1 MLMQSKKTKINM
13 MTVYGK
19 NSSKQLLIFL
29 ALILSLILHCS
40 KVTAQNESHFTF
52 SGYADFYYAYD
63 NDNNGSDLRQFSVIS
78 PIRDQF
84 RINIA
89 QVTGK
94 YLNDNIRGML
104 TLQFGDI
111 PNYNWP
117 PSPNQFLQNI
127 QEANVGFR
135 PVKNLW
141 VDAGYFLTHIGA
153 EGIIPINNYLN
164 TQALMTFYE
173 PIYQS
178 GIRVFYD
185 FSDKVYGSLYFLN
198 GYNVL
203 ADNNLNKSGGMQFG
217 VKPAKNLE
225 IIYSNIFGNEQ
236 PQGSPGKT
244 RFYNDFV
251 LKYAALKNL
260 DFLLGADFATQQ
272 KSDIS
277 DTVNSATLFSGL
289 LSVRYNFIKNFYL
302 AARGEYY
309 EDNNGVLSGLYVNNS
324 GNLIG
329 LKASGIAFGIE
340 FTPKANAYIRA
351 EARFLKTGNDL
362 YIFTHGDTPNNERTE
377 IILGTGVEF

>member
-1 MLMQSKKTKINM
+1 MKKQYTRHAIKIKIIF
-13 MTVYGK
+13 VL
-19 NSSKQLLIFL
+19 LLIE
-29 ALILSLILHCS
+29 SLIFNTS
-40 KVTAQNESHFTF
+40 IKAQSEPDFKI

-63 NDNNGSDLRQFSVIS
+63 NDNNGSDLRQFSVLS

-84 RINIA
+84 RINMA

-94 YLNDNIRGML
+94 YLNNNIRGMV
-104 TLQFGDI
+104 TLQFGDV
-111 PNYNWP
+111 PNYSWP
-117 PSPNQFLQNI
+117 QSPNQYLQFI
-127 QEANVGFR
+127 QEANVGFQ

-141 VDAGYFLTHIGA
+141 IDGGYFLTHIGA
-153 EGIIPINNYLN
+153 EGLLPIYNYLN
-164 TQALMTFYE
+164 TQALATFYE

-178 GIRVFYD
+178 GIRVGYD
-185 FSDKVYGSLYFLN
+185 FSDKVYGSLYLLN

-225 IIYSNIFGNEQ
+225 IIYNNIIGNEQ

-244 RFYNDFV
+244 RFYNNLV
-251 LKYAALKNL
+251 VKYAALKNL
-260 DFLLGADFATQQ
+260 DFLLGANFATQQ

-277 DTVNSATLFSGL
+277 DTANSATLFSGL
-289 LSVRYNFIKNFYL
+289 LSVRYNLIKNFFI

-309 EDNNGVLSGLYVNNS
+309 EDNNGILSGLYTNNS
-324 GNLIG
+324 GDLIG

-340 FTPKANAYIRA
+340 FTPRDNAYIRA
-351 EARFLKTGNDL
+351 EARFLKTSNDL

-377 IILGTGVEF
+377 IILGTGIEF